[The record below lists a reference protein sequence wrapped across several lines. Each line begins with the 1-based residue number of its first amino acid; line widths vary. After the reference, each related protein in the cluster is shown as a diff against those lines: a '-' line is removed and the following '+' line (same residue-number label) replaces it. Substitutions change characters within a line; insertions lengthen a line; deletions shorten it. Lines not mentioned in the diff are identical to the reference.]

1 VASTTVSDR
10 TATRT
15 EVLAL
20 RRQLQELAAA
30 QRLTGARVDA
40 AGTIIVHPADAG
52 YGSLRRFAAAAS
64 KRVGVWVNVI
74 TDDVPAAQTPAE
86 PL

>member
-1 VASTTVSDR
+1 MSSTTVSDR
-10 TATRT
+10 TATRA

-20 RRQLQELAAA
+20 RRQLRDLATA
-30 QRLTGARVDA
+30 QHLTAARVDA

-52 YGSLRRFAAAAS
+52 YGSLRRFAVAAS

-74 TDDVPAAQTPAE
+74 TDDVPAAEVHAE